1 MPMKLLEILRNRR
14 GAAAVEMALVGPVM
28 LGALVATIE
37 LGLVLVV
44 NIGIEAAV
52 RDAARYGITGQG
64 TEAARVTAIR
74 SIIAD
79 KTFGLV
85 DMDTISID
93 TKVYP
98 TFSAAGKAETFT
110 DANGNGAW
118 DQGEPLQDVN
128 GNGVWDEDP
137 GVPGMGGAGQIV
149 LYTVSYGLPLIA
161 VVTRDLF
168 GTDVLSLSTKIVV
181 RNEPWN
187 PT

>member
-1 MPMKLLEILRNRR
+1 MRVMMPQ
-14 GAAAVEMALVGPVM
+14 GVAAVEMALLAPVV

-64 TEAARVTAIR
+64 TAVAREAAIR
-74 SIIAD
+74 NIIAGN
-79 KTFGLV
+79 TFGLV
-85 DMDTISID
+85 DMDTISIS

-98 TFSAAGKAETFT
+98 NFASAGKVETYTDTNTNGQWDVGEPFT
-110 DANGNGAW
+110 DLNGNGTF
-118 DQGEPLQDVN
+118 DGDL
-128 GNGVWDEDP
+128 GTP
-137 GVPGMGGAGQIV
+137 GVGNAGEVV
-149 LYTVSYGLPLIA
+149 LYTISYGLPLIA
-161 VVTRDLF
+161 AATRDLF
-168 GTDVLSLSTKIVV
+168 GTDALSLATRIVV